1 MATNNQMNQNPYQ
14 QPYQQPQYQSSYQQQ
29 QYYQQPYQQQQPP
42 SSNPYMQQMN
52 QGDTA
57 PNPFQLPMNQQYQQ
71 SYGQPYQQQYQQP
84 QYQQPYQQQPYQQPY
99 QQQYQQPY
107 PQQQAYPQQY
117 QQPPY
122 QQQPYPQHQYQQP
135 YQQPYPQQPP
145 MGQPLN
151 QQPYPQQPQ
160 NQPPIGQPPMGQ
172 PPNQPP
178 MGQPPVQPQMGQ
190 PPIGQPPSQPPMNQ
204 PPNQPQNQPPIGQ
217 PPVQPPNQPPM
228 GQPPNQPPIGQAPV
242 QPSIGQPP
250 IGQPPVQPPMGQPP
264 IGQPPMGQPPIGQPP
279 VQPPISQP
287 PMGQPPM
294 PQLPNQQPIG
304 QPPIQPPPQNI
315 PPESYN
321 SAPVKAPNQ
330 ASMPLPGQNPIFPP
344 HGVAVIPAPI
354 HSSVPPHLP
363 AQPIISLPVNA
374 MHPGVISH
382 KRGDDL
388 QPGSWIEVVEPSVM
402 VGLGWDFTGTEEFDL
417 DASVTG
423 FDYNYN
429 TIESI
434 YYSHKQGLNGSVI
447 HYGDNTTGKGEGD
460 DEVIRIN
467 LIQVPPRVHF
477 LAVTI
482 NSFKKN
488 SIIRAKSAYIRIFTD
503 TYHIGKY
510 VLTRTKD
517 TIGLLLGVFERD
529 RNKNTWY
536 FRVMADPIHGNKVTL
551 SYEDI
556 KTLLGGYTMR
566 NIDMV
571 NRVVHPLPGEP
582 VIEFNKWIKLDNRFT
597 YVGLG
602 WNIQQGFNYDLDAS
616 ILCFNKMNTIT
627 EIVFHKNLHSFNGS
641 ILHYGDNRTGL
652 GEGDDEVL
660 SIDFAKLDPNIFSMT
675 VIINSFKE
683 NSLVNVF
690 DAFIRLYDAQKPI
703 GVHVLKNLPD
713 CIGLCFG
720 IFRKNTDG
728 VWYFC
733 AVKEIVQGNESSKSV
748 NDAMYILS
756 NYPLKI

>member
-1 MATNNQMNQNPYQ
+1 MLVNETPLQEPI
-14 QPYQQPQYQSSYQQQ
+14 
-29 QYYQQPYQQQQPP
+29 QPP
-42 SSNPYMQQMN
+42 N
-52 QGDTA
+52 QS
-57 PNPFQLPMNQQYQQ
+57 PM
-71 SYGQPYQQQYQQP
+71 
-84 QYQQPYQQQPYQQPY
+84 
-99 QQQYQQPY
+99 
-107 PQQQAYPQQY
+107 
-117 QQPPY
+117 
-122 QQQPYPQHQYQQP
+122 
-135 YQQPYPQQPP
+135 
-145 MGQPLN
+145 
-151 QQPYPQQPQ
+151 
-160 NQPPIGQPPMGQ
+160 QPPIQ

-178 MGQPPVQPQMGQ
+178 M
-190 PPIGQPPSQPPMNQ
+190 
-204 PPNQPQNQPPIGQ
+204 
-217 PPVQPPNQPPM
+217 
-228 GQPPNQPPIGQAPV
+228 
-242 QPSIGQPP
+242 QPS
-250 IGQPPVQPPMGQPP
+250 
-264 IGQPPMGQPPIGQPP
+264 
-279 VQPPISQP
+279 
-287 PMGQPPM
+287 
-294 PQLPNQQPIG
+294 
-304 QPPIQPPPQNI
+304 IQPPPQNI
-315 PPESYN
+315 PSQSYN
-321 SAPVKAPNQ
+321 SAPVNAPIQ
-330 ASMPLPGQNPIFPP
+330 PSMPPGSYPQPIPGQYSTLPP
-344 HGVAVIPAPI
+344 HGPAMVPPPAYA
-354 HSSVPPHLP
+354 SVPPHMP
-363 AQPIISLPVNA
+363 AQPIISLPVNPIP
-374 MHPGVISH
+374 PGVISH

-388 QPGSWIEVVEPSVM
+388 QPGSWIEVLEPSIM
-402 VGLGWDFTGTEEFDL
+402 VGLGWDFTGTETFDL

-429 TIESI
+429 VIESI

-447 HYGDNTTGKGEGD
+447 HYGDNTTGQGAGD

-467 LIQVPPRVHF
+467 LLQVPPRVHF

-488 SIIRAKSAYIRIFTD
+488 SLMRAKSAYIRIFTD
-503 TYHIGKY
+503 AYHIGKY

-571 NRVVHPLPGEP
+571 NRVHHPLPGEP
-582 VIEFNKWIKLDNRFT
+582 VFEFNKWIRLNNRFT

-660 SIDFAKLDPNIFSMT
+660 SVDFAKLDPNIFSMT

-713 CIGLCFG
+713 CIGLCLG
-720 IFRKNTDG
+720 IFRKNVDG

-756 NYPLKI
+756 QYPLKI

>member
-1 MATNNQMNQNPYQ
+1 
-14 QPYQQPQYQSSYQQQ
+14 
-29 QYYQQPYQQQQPP
+29 
-42 SSNPYMQQMN
+42 MQQ
-52 QGDTA
+52 
-57 PNPFQLPMNQQYQQ
+57 
-71 SYGQPYQQQYQQP
+71 
-84 QYQQPYQQQPYQQPY
+84 
-99 QQQYQQPY
+99 
-107 PQQQAYPQQY
+107 
-117 QQPPY
+117 
-122 QQQPYPQHQYQQP
+122 
-135 YQQPYPQQPP
+135 
-145 MGQPLN
+145 
-151 QQPYPQQPQ
+151 
-160 NQPPIGQPPMGQ
+160 
-172 PPNQPP
+172 PNQPP
-178 MGQPPVQPQMGQ
+178 MQQ
-190 PPIGQPPSQPPMNQ
+190 
-204 PPNQPQNQPPIGQ
+204 
-217 PPVQPPNQPPM
+217 PNQPPM
-228 GQPPNQPPIGQAPV
+228 QQPNQPPI
-242 QPSIGQPP
+242 
-250 IGQPPVQPPMGQPP
+250 
-264 IGQPPMGQPPIGQPP
+264 
-279 VQPPISQP
+279 
-287 PMGQPPM
+287 
-294 PQLPNQQPIG
+294 

-315 PPESYN
+315 PSQSYN
-321 SAPVKAPNQ
+321 SAPVNAQIQP
-330 ASMPLPGQNPIFPP
+330 SMPPGSYPQPMPGQYSTLPP
-344 HGVAVIPAPI
+344 HGPAMVPPPTYA
-354 HSSVPPHLP
+354 SVPPHMP

-374 MHPGVISH
+374 IPPGVISH

-388 QPGSWIEVVEPSVM
+388 QPGSWIEVLEPSIM
-402 VGLGWDFTGTEEFDL
+402 VGLGWDFTGTETFDL

-429 TIESI
+429 VIESI

-447 HYGDNTTGKGEGD
+447 HYGDNTTGQGAGD

-467 LIQVPPRVHF
+467 LLQVPPRVHF

-488 SIIRAKSAYIRIFTD
+488 SLIRAKSAYIRIFTD
-503 TYHIGKY
+503 AYHIGKY

-571 NRVVHPLPGEP
+571 NRVHHPLPGEP
-582 VIEFNKWIKLDNRFT
+582 VFEFNKWIRLNNRFT

-660 SIDFAKLDPNIFSMT
+660 SVDFAKLDPNIFSMT

-713 CIGLCFG
+713 CIGLCLG
-720 IFRKNTDG
+720 IFRKNVDG

-756 NYPLKI
+756 QYPLKI